1 MEQRFKELVASKALD
16 GIQAEVT
23 HMDWESTFFLRHL
36 PESNMAEILDLTDE
50 YRYRGSK
57 LQISE
62 WSQML

>member
-1 MEQRFKELVASKALD
+1 MEQRFKELLASKALE
-16 GIQAEVT
+16 GLQAAVT
-23 HMDWESTFFLRHL
+23 DKDWESTFYLRHL

-62 WSQML
+62 